1 MRKARAWALSSAV
14 SPREPDPPQR
24 PMWGQQHGSYP
35 RPLRCHIPYHCSPLD
50 YQSPVSLFVAVS
62 EQKKSSSK
70 VVPSRQKEK
79 DEVGLKGPGLRK
91 TLPTHFSDSLFCPYL
106 CSGHPIFL
114 SIHLS
119 LRHSPKPITLI
130 KHVDYL

>member
-1 MRKARAWALSSAV
+1 MDHVHVHFGVTSLIIALHSITKV
-14 SPREPDPPQR
+14 
-24 PMWGQQHGSYP
+24 
-35 RPLRCHIPYHCSPLD
+35 L
-50 YQSPVSLFVAVS
+50 SLFVAVS

-91 TLPTHFSDSLFCPYL
+91 TPPTHFSDSLFCPYL

-119 LRHSPKPITLI
+119 LRHFPKPITLI